1 MKILF
6 EGEQYRNELLKDVL
20 DKRFFS
26 RNSGEIYSTVDCV
39 GYYYNSN
46 SEIKDAILV
55 LPKVFMYNKGKTFG
69 DLTPEEIFEYDKD
82 TKDKLAKE
90 GYNKIIF
97 ELSTWIY
104 QAIVTYKKRKPESI
118 IGKQESLNNIVSNL
132 GDSENTELDIVLSL
146 RKFHKENQ
154 QLFTYIAKLNHCGQK
169 INWGKT
175 VSKKMPY
182 ISGNTPIYPEVIA
195 KKNTLNFDEELLI
208 IFYSTLKYISTKY
221 HFDITLNQNYNLIVG
236 AEFERLINR
245 GTKKLNAIKYKY
257 FSDKLMALWRLLYA
271 YFARLEET
279 RKSEKKR
286 EEVILV
292 KNFYLVFEDMIDD
305 LIGDD
310 ESPIPRYFKD
320 QKDGKRVDHIYYYQ
334 SLFGNDKIYFVG
346 DSKYYKQGAGIG
358 VESIE
363 KQFTYA
369 KNVIQYN
376 IERQNNKTLPS
387 GFKYRDDLTEGYN
400 ITPNFFIAAFAKP
413 PFDFSSDGLKADG
426 KVVSQHHFTDRL
438 FDRDSL
444 FVQRYDINFL
454 FVLSAYISRSGFM
467 KEDFKN
473 RARKKFRDGMIE
485 YLNTKYNF
493 YEVTPKDGMSLEDF
507 VCKYFKQLNGRMY
520 KTSQMEK
527 SLIVSFHV
535 NDKENEINI
544 LSNIEDDSLMPIE
557 SWNNKLI

>member
-6 EGEQYRNELLKDVL
+6 EGEQYKNELLEGVL

-69 DLTPEEIFEYDKD
+69 DLTPQEIFEYDKD

-104 QAIVTYKKRKPESI
+104 QAIVAYRKRKPESR

-169 INWGKT
+169 INWSKT

-195 KKNTLNFDEELLI
+195 KKNMLNFDEELLI

-236 AEFERLINR
+236 AEFERLIYR

-279 RKSEKKR
+279 KKSEKKR

-292 KNFYLVFEDMIDD
+292 KNFNLVFEDMIDD

-310 ESPIPRYFKD
+310 KSEIPRYFKD
-320 QKDGKRVDHIYYYQ
+320 QKDGKRVDHIYYDQ
-334 SLFGNDKIYFVG
+334 SLLGSDKIYFVG
-346 DSKYYKQGAGIG
+346 DSKYYKTDAGIG
-358 VESIE
+358 VESVE

-376 IERQNNKTLPS
+376 IKRQNNKTLPS

-413 PFDFSSDGLKADG
+413 PFDFSSDGLKADE

-485 YLNTKYNF
+485 YFNTKYNF

-507 VCKYFKQLNGRMY
+507 VSKYFIPLNGKMY
-520 KTSQMEK
+520 QPSNIKN
-527 SLIVSFHV
+527 SLIIAFKNTDNIS
-535 NDKENEINI
+535 NSI
-544 LSNIEDDSLMPIE
+544 LSCDSTYKNYIL
-557 SWNNKLI
+557 N